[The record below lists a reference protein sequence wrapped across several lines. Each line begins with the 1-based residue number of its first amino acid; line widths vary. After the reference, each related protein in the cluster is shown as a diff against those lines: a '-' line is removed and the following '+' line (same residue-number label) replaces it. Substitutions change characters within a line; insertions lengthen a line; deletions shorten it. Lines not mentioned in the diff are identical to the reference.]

1 MNEAELIL
9 FDQSDNCTVYS
20 IRFLIEEDSEV
31 EKFYAKFKESSEYNA
46 DFERIITVLMSM
58 LDNGALERYFRYEG
72 KMNDRVVALPVLRSK
87 LRLYCLRLSDKI
99 IVVGNGD
106 VKNSRTYEESD
117 NLRGYVLSLQK
128 LDMLLREGVK
138 DGSIAITENKIET
151 DKTFEL

>member
-20 IRFLIEEDSEV
+20 IRFLAEEDSEV

-46 DFERIITVLMSM
+46 DFERIITVLMNM

-72 KMNDRVVALPVLRSK
+72 KMSDRVVALPVMRSK

-99 IVVGNGD
+99 IVVGNGGI
-106 VKNSRTYEESD
+106 KNTRTYEESD
-117 NLRGYVLSLQK
+117 ELRGYVLTLQQLDK
-128 LDMLLREGVK
+128 LLQEGVN
-138 DGSIAITENKIET
+138 DGSIVISENKIET
-151 DKTFEL
+151 DKPFEL